1 MHYGFLTAGALDRAP
16 GYSRKARLYDVPEGV
31 RAAFGEEGIA
41 GAHGD
46 RHELEM
52 RLWRL
57 LERAADNSPE
67 ERRDKLRAMGYDGG
81 HDLLVSISHYGD
93 DPDYVEGFVEGCLER
108 MRKEEADR

>member
-1 MHYGFLTAGALDRAP
+1 MTATS
-16 GYSRKARLYDVPEGV
+16 SRCASGGCSRGRPT
-31 RAAFGEEGIA
+31 
-41 GAHGD
+41 
-46 RHELEM
+46 
-52 RLWRL
+52 
-57 LERAADNSPE
+57 NSPE